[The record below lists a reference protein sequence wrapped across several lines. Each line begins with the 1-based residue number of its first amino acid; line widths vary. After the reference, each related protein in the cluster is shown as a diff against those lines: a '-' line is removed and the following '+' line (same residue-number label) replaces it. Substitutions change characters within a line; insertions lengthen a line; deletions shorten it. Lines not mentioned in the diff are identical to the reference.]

1 MVSFRASDLVIKAI
15 GVTAILFGIVT
26 LISGGNALFVLLEL
40 AEPPAKIVPFVLYF
54 NFAAG
59 FVYIVTGVGLFLR
72 LRWAPVFATLIAA
85 ATTVVFV
92 GLGVWIF
99 VGNAY
104 EGRTVIAMTLR
115 AAFWCVASFISINRN
130 RTLPAQS
137 TDQPSNE

>member
-1 MVSFRASDLVIKAI
+1 MVSFRASDLLIKVI
-15 GVTAILFGIVT
+15 GVTAVLFGIAT
-26 LISGGNALFVLLEL
+26 LISGGSAIFALHEI
-40 AEPPAKIVPFVLYF
+40 AEPSAKIVPFVLYF

-130 RTLPAQS
+130 RTLSAQS